1 MEQIVWKAGF
11 EPATSRVQGGETTTV
26 IFPVFQI
33 HFNFFS
39 ERQSDRKF
47 SVNLCGLCEIV
58 HYRIYFFS
66 IEFTNALHF
75 ELAVPERQSGRLAIT
90 SIDLFCDLDR
100 IVHELHISL
109 MVFTNTSYFEPVTL
123 GLENRCSIQLSYEI
137 FVTPERFEL
146 STPGLKDRCSNHL
159 SYEIVLICEWSIVN
173 SLCLSIFNSLETKF
187 TFDCSHF
194 CNPRRTRTFNLRR
207 IRPMLQPIEL

>member
-75 ELAVPERQSGRLAIT
+75 ELAVPERQSGRLTIT
-90 SIDLFCDLDR
+90 SIDLFV
-100 IVHELHISL
+100 IP
-109 MVFTNTSYFEPVTL
+109 TGFEPVTL
-123 GLENRCSIQLSYEI
+123 GLENPCYIQLSYG
-137 FVTPERFEL
+137 TL
-146 STPGLKDRCSNHL
+146 
-159 SYEIVLICEWSIVN
+159 
-173 SLCLSIFNSLETKF
+173 
-187 TFDCSHF
+187 
-194 CNPRRTRTFNLRR
+194 CNPRK
-207 IRPMLQPIEL
+207 I

>member
-1 MEQIVWKAGF
+1 MEQIVWKARF
-11 EPATSRVQGGETTTV
+11 ELATSRVQGGETTTV

-39 ERQSDRKF
+39 ERQSDLKF

-58 HYRIYFFS
+58 HHHIFFS
-66 IEFTNALHF
+66 FEFTNALHF

-90 SIDLFCDLDR
+90 SIDLF
-100 IVHELHISL
+100 V
-109 MVFTNTSYFEPVTL
+109 TSTGIEPVTL

-159 SYEIVLICEWSIVN
+159 SYEIV
-173 SLCLSIFNSLETKF
+173 
-187 TFDCSHF
+187 
-194 CNPRRTRTFNLRR
+194 FNL
-207 IRPMLQPIEL
+207 

>member
-1 MEQIVWKAGF
+1 MEQIVWKARF
-11 EPATSRVQGGETTTV
+11 ELATSRVQGGETTTV
-26 IFPVFQI
+26 IFPVLQI

-58 HYRIYFFS
+58 HHHIYFFFWIHECFAFRTRS
-66 IEFTNALHF
+66 AWAT
-75 ELAVPERQSGRLAIT
+75 VRQVSHYLNRP
-90 SIDLFCDLDR
+90 FCDLDR

-159 SYEIVLICEWSIVN
+159 SYEIVLICE
-173 SLCLSIFNSLETKF
+173 
-187 TFDCSHF
+187 
-194 CNPRRTRTFNLRR
+194 
-207 IRPMLQPIEL
+207 